1 MKKINAEARGRGDHA
16 ENVEKTKLNP
26 IRLFI
31 DSVNHRKLSCHP
43 VNLTGPNP
51 QNNQSNRVVA
61 IVPARLGSTRLPG
74 KALLPI
80 AGKPMIC
87 WVAERASAAR
97 NVDRVIVATD
107 DQKILEVAQS
117 HGFESVLTSTG
128 HKSGTDRIAEVAEHL
143 LDCEIVVNVQGD
155 EPLISPATIENA
167 VSAIEQEMLLTDGA
181 AIVTCW
187 EPIDLPEEVFNPD
200 LVKIVLDERDYAI
213 CFSRSVVPFPRDAVN
228 RHGSITN
235 ALVEEPEL
243 LMLFR
248 KHTGLYVY
256 RRDLLLQFT
265 KWEQTKLEKLE
276 ALEQLRAMEHGVRI
290 KAIQATT
297 RSTGVDTN
305 EDFEKVRS
313 MVEDSKVGNLSLA

>member
-107 DQKILEVAQS
+107 DQRITCQ
-117 HGFESVLTSTG
+117 
-128 HKSGTDRIAEVAEHL
+128 KSPTT
-143 LDCEIVVNVQGD
+143 
-155 EPLISPATIENA
+155 ATK
-167 VSAIEQEMLLTDGA
+167 
-181 AIVTCW
+181 
-187 EPIDLPEEVFNPD
+187 P
-200 LVKIVLDERDYAI
+200 
-213 CFSRSVVPFPRDAVN
+213 AVN
-228 RHGSITN
+228 AT
-235 ALVEEPEL
+235 
-243 LMLFR
+243 
-248 KHTGLYVY
+248 
-256 RRDLLLQFT
+256 
-265 KWEQTKLEKLE
+265 
-276 ALEQLRAMEHGVRI
+276 VR
-290 KAIQATT
+290 
-297 RSTGVDTN
+297 
-305 EDFEKVRS
+305 
-313 MVEDSKVGNLSLA
+313 M